1 MVELMNEAD
10 FWDEDNLTL
19 NDYQNS
25 AMETAIYPDELIY
38 PLLGLQSE
46 CGELSSKLKKHFRDN
61 EYEVTIEDAIAELP
75 ATLRLDMAHEAAD
88 CLWYIAAIASDLGY
102 SLQEIAELNLEKLDD
117 RKRRNTLKG
126 DGDYR

>member
-1 MVELMNEAD
+1 M
-10 FWDEDNLTL
+10 
-19 NDYQNS
+19 
-25 AMETAIYPDELIY
+25 
-38 PLLGLQSE
+38 GLQSE